1 MHPMVVSRALI
12 ATFMA
17 AGAIVAMPYRS
28 TPALCARWDSPTP
41 GVAGEPSGIAFETFA
56 PISTGGDKYRLE
68 PHPFTEYPFRV
79 VAVSPQ
85 GEEIKGKVAPVAA
98 KDIRWTGTV
107 VPTSPGEWS
116 LRITN
121 LHGSDAKCYE
131 DAALEVAEAPSGSIF
146 VVVVVVGA
154 VVATAAAALAL
165 RRRRGREAVGSV

>member
-1 MHPMVVSRALI
+1 
-12 ATFMA
+12 
-17 AGAIVAMPYRS
+17 
-28 TPALCARWDSPTP
+28 
-41 GVAGEPSGIAFETFA
+41 
-56 PISTGGDKYRLE
+56 
-68 PHPFTEYPFRV
+68 
-79 VAVSPQ
+79 
-85 GEEIKGKVAPVAA
+85 
-98 KDIRWTGTV
+98 
-107 VPTSPGEWS
+107 